1 MIFILHY
8 TYIDT
13 CIPYIL
19 CNVYFLYPFFFNLQC
34 QPCIQFCCFTLLL
47 TSGSS
52 TSAVYL
58 AVVWTSA
65 WVIHSRPQIC
75 DPCGAG
81 QRISALGTRMNSYDQ
96 ELVTWYL
103 MGTGLVPHIKVTK
116 LSVTC
121 LQAVWGWNPGK
132 LVFRDRRR
140 HLALTL
146 APAACK
152 QAKVTVKS
160 LRGATRIHKFRFVGM
175 HQEISQGSVENED
188 SEGNEKQIE

>member
-1 MIFILHY
+1 MSIF
-8 TYIDT
+8 
-13 CIPYIL
+13 CIH
-19 CNVYFLYPFFFNLQC
+19 FLNLQC
-34 QPCIQFCCFTLLL
+34 QPCIQFCCFTLLV
-47 TSGSS
+47 TTGSS

-81 QRISALGTRMNSYDQ
+81 QRISALGTRMNRYDQ
-96 ELVTWYL
+96 EPVTWYL

-116 LSVTC
+116 LTVAC
-121 LQAVWGWNPGK
+121 LQAVGVKP
-132 LVFRDRRR
+132 RDRRR

-175 HQEISQGSVENED
+175 HQEISQGSVENEV
-188 SEGNEKQIE
+188 SENEVPKTRRPITKTKTPLFFPEGNEKQIE